1 MLFHPIY
8 DKQIYKYRP
17 FPMILVL
24 SYINVTCANHGARTA
39 HTSGEI
45 EFTPQ
50 LSPFFVLFVSQYL
63 VFCVV
68 IIVCPFF
75 L

>member
-1 MLFHPIY
+1 
-8 DKQIYKYRP
+8 
-17 FPMILVL
+17 MILVL

-50 LSPFFVLFVSQYL
+50 LSPFL
-63 VFCVV
+63 FCVIPV
-68 IIVCPFF
+68 AQSLVVCVVTIVCPFVLF
-75 L
+75 LLVILLSVL